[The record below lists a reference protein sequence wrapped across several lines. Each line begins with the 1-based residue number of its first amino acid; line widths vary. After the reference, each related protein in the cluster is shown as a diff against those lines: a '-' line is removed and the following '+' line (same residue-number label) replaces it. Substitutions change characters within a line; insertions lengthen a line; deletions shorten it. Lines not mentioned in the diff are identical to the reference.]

1 MNTMTAPT
9 FICTVIG
16 NRRNTAS

>member
-16 NRRNTAS
+16 NRRKTAS